1 MNRTKVSEI
10 TRLEVPPSLRIRF
23 HEFEKDPLDF
33 WESIVQ
39 SLPRYSGRES
49 EDRARA
55 FLEGAV
61 QLGSNIEKQHTR
73 RRFVAVAAYNL
84 FRRVSDDIR
93 RSCLQLQPREISRS
107 RGAAKI
113 RERCPQVWGHNL
125 TRAKTQVLLPGAKRW
140 HYNQ

>member
-23 HEFEKDPLDF
+23 HEFEKDPLEF

-39 SLPRYSGRES
+39 PLPRYSGRES

-61 QLGSNIEKQHTR
+61 
-73 RRFVAVAAYNL
+73 
-84 FRRVSDDIR
+84 
-93 RSCLQLQPREISRS
+93 
-107 RGAAKI
+107 
-113 RERCPQVWGHNL
+113 
-125 TRAKTQVLLPGAKRW
+125 
-140 HYNQ
+140 